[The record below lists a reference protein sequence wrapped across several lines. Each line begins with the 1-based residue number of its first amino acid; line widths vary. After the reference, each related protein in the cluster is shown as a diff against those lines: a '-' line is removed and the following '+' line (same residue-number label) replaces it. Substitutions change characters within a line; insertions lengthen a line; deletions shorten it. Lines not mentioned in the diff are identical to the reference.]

1 MRHTSRISCIAAVL
15 ALGGCA
21 SMFEGSSQHIE
32 VVTNPPGAACVLERE
47 GEQIASLPQTPG
59 IVRIKKNKHDIMV
72 KCTKPGYAEGS
83 FLNESGTAAVAF
95 ANVLW
100 GVFMGPVAIATDAVT
115 GADNKYDGT
124 VTITLTANAAPAE
137 PPPAPPAP
145 ITMKPVA
152 D

>member
-1 MRHTSRISCIAAVL
+1 MHHASKVSGLAAML

-21 SMFEGSSQHIE
+21 SIIEGTSQHIE
-32 VVTNPPGAACVLERE
+32 VVTNPPGASCVFERE
-47 GEQIASLPQTPG
+47 GEQIAHLTQTPG
-59 IVRIKKNKHDIMV
+59 IVRIKKDKHDIAIT
-72 KCTKPGYAEGS
+72 CTKAGYADGS

-124 VTITLTANAAPAE
+124 VTITLAPNTAQAE
-137 PPPAPPAP
+137 PPAPPTT
-145 ITMKPVA
+145 ITMKPIA